1 MTEWLLRLS
10 QQAQSWQEW
19 AAISFA
25 QPDVFWLGLLLPLL
39 WLSKW
44 VGVWQV
50 RSDWQAD
57 LGATQNAWFRHTLIE
72 QAFALKSAQK
82 QPGLVSFKP
91 NLATFWRQ
99 TLLQILRVLVVLM
112 VLVAAAQPQKITV
125 FKEPQPQAKTVRDL
139 VFVVESSASF
149 LLPDYQVQGQA
160 TPRMTVVKQVLDQF
174 MAGLSGNRFGL
185 VLYAE
190 QAYTLMPL
198 TNDLTTARLMLQ
210 RLRPYL
216 AGRTDEAMG
225 EALGLALRQAEQD
238 TPSTQKRVVVLI
250 SDGLSRP
257 SRLPINQVIE
267 YAQAMNLPIYTIG
280 VGAGSAEADQR
291 IYRGLLYQPLESN
304 SLKTL
309 AEQTLGQYFQVT
321 SGQDLQKVLQTIDQ
335 SEGVAVAES
344 LVRKQISA
352 LFELP
357 LALGLLSLFIYTLLR
372 LIWQKHL
379 KVLVPS
385 TPEPE
390 SSHVG

>member
-1 MTEWLLRLS
+1 MIEWILRLS
-10 QQAQSWQEW
+10 QQAESWQDW
-19 AAISFA
+19 TSISFA
-25 QPDVFWLGLLLPLL
+25 QPEVFWLGLLLPLL
-39 WLSKW
+39 WLLNW
-44 VGVWQV
+44 MGVWQV

-57 LGATQNAWFRHTLIE
+57 LDARQSAWFRHTLIE

-82 QPGLVSFKP
+82 QPGLVSFKS
-91 NLATFWRQ
+91 NLGHLWRQ
-99 TLLQILRVLVVLM
+99 TFLQILRVLVVL
-112 VLVAAAQPQKITV
+112 LLLIAAAQPQKVTV
-125 FKEPQPQAKTVRDL
+125 FKEPQPQVKTVRDL

-149 LLPDYQVQGQA
+149 LLPDYQIQGQA

-198 TNDLTTARLMLQ
+198 TDDLTTARLMLQ

-238 TPSTQKRVVVLI
+238 TPNTQKRVVVLI

-267 YAQAMNLPIYTIG
+267 YAQAMNLPIYTVG
-280 VGAGSAEADQR
+280 VGAGSVEADQR
-291 IYRGLLYQPLESN
+291 IYRGLLYQPLEST

-309 AEQTLGQYFQVT
+309 AQQTQGQYFQVT
-321 SGQDLQKVLQTIDQ
+321 SGQDLQKVLQIIDQ

-344 LVRKQISA
+344 LVKKQISA

-357 LALGLLSLFIYTLLR
+357 LALGVLSLFFYVLLR

-379 KVLVPS
+379 KTLRS
-385 TPEPE
+385 NTSEPE
-390 SSHVG
+390 SVHVS